1 MILRDNIVVG
11 ALILIFLH
19 PDLPKIFGH
28 ILKISMFS
36 FYNLQHSGTLFWF
49 FFKHENSELQFRKR
63 TKEKM
68 VRFFCVY
75 VKLTKL
81 KKLSTLWT
89 LFLPL
94 YDKSCKIWI
103 KKEIK
108 ISFSFIKMVHCGVLE
123 VGGVIVEGRIVQV
136 LSTWKLQIQLDRK
149 NCTPLHSLSMVVAM
163 HKKSCNR
170 AFNKEPVNTM
180 ETNSL

>member
-1 MILRDNIVVG
+1 MEHYSD
-11 ALILIFLH
+11 
-19 PDLPKIFGH
+19 
-28 ILKISMFS
+28 
-36 FYNLQHSGTLFWF
+36 
-49 FFKHENSELQFRKR
+49 FFKHENSELQLRKM

-68 VRFFCVY
+68 VRLFCVY

-108 ISFSFIKMVHCGVLE
+108 ISFFFYKNGPLWSARSGRGNRWERGLAAKANAKDLKRGKGELIKFWALENCKFSWIEKMVPLYIHCPWLLPCIKKVAIEPSIRSPL
-123 VGGVIVEGRIVQV
+123 R
-136 LSTWKLQIQLDRK
+136 LWKW
-149 NCTPLHSLSMVVAM
+149 TPYQGL
-163 HKKSCNR
+163 
-170 AFNKEPVNTM
+170 
-180 ETNSL
+180 